1 MAQNYEIEVQAQPS
15 IYAPQERTMRIYF
28 SEPEKGMDQHTGMLL
43 LLAGYGGNAT
53 SNVFEKMRQQFADD
67 YNLLTVQCDY
77 FGYEYMQNN
86 IRTVITQEMLEA
98 VLTDAERELLQ
109 LNYDKYEHILKGK
122 IFDQVVDL
130 DETPEYFNDMGLM
143 QAMDNLRAAK
153 VVLDIAKDNGYQ
165 VNPCRVYAYG
175 FSHGAYLAYL
185 CNALWPEVFTAI
197 IDNSAYLNPYYLGMP
212 REVIRMEDGLRI
224 DQSISYKAL
233 EYIQDEEILSLP
245 QLYQQF
251 ENQAQIISYVGEK
264 DHMTSPEDKKAFL
277 NQVEHTKVEMVTQSR
292 VDKVCFHN
300 TDHGMGADFVELFR
314 YTYAKYLA
322 ADTKKKRNKKAALEY
337 HTVEYETS
345 KFRYMVSWED
355 GIPVLTRVPKDYF

>member
-28 SEPEKGMDQHTGMLL
+28 SEPEKGMDQNTGMLL

-53 SNVFEKMRQQFADD
+53 SNVFAKMRRQFADD

-86 IRTVITQEMLEA
+86 IRTEITQEMLED

-109 LNYDKYEHILKGK
+109 LDYDKYEHILKGK
-122 IFDQVVDL
+122 IFRQIVEL
-130 DETPEYFNDMGLM
+130 DETPEHFNDMGLM
-143 QAMDNLRAAK
+143 QAMDNLRAVK
-153 VVLDIAKDNGYQ
+153 VVMDIAKDNGYE
-165 VNPCRVYAYG
+165 VHPDRVYAYG

-185 CNALWPEVFTAI
+185 CNVFWPERFTAI
-197 IDNSAYLNPYYLGMP
+197 IDNSAYLSPYYLEVP
-212 REVIRMEDGLRI
+212 RKVICMEAGLRI
-224 DQSISYKAL
+224 DQIISYKAL

-277 NQVEHTKVEMVTQSR
+277 NQVENAKFEMVTQSR

-300 TDHGMGADFVELFR
+300 TDHGMGADFMELFR

-322 ADTKKKRNKKAALEY
+322 SDMKKKRNKKAALEY
-337 HTVEYETS
+337 RTVEYETS
-345 KFRYMVSWED
+345 KFRYMVSWEE
-355 GIPVLTRVPKDYF
+355 GIPVLTRVPKD